1 MKVDQIVKWIVC
13 KYHSNNHLLL
23 FFSVAKME
31 PFLKKAKM
39 EEMYSCQVWNQASV
53 SHNKQELFTNC
64 STMEWT
70 KVVICD
76 VNEVSQMYIQNHE
89 SFESQLNYKTYIQLD
104 FFFSSSQHGN
114 CYQQSWILPNFQE
127 NHYIHGLQWQ
137 KISCNNQ
144 KPKTCL

>member
-39 EEMYSCQVWNQASV
+39 EEMYSHQVWNKASV
-53 SHNKQELFTNC
+53 SHKQEFFSNC
-64 STMEWT
+64 CTMEWT

-76 VNEVSQMYIQNHE
+76 CKWNHE
-89 SFESQLNYKTYIQLD
+89 HFYANINLRILNMI
-104 FFFSSSQHGN
+104 FFFSSCQHGN
-114 CYQQSWILPNFQE
+114 CYQQSWTLSLSAE
-127 NHYIHGLQWQ
+127 DHWIHGLQRW
-137 KISCNNQ
+137 KVHNINH